1 MLGVVENMS
10 GLRVPASAVRF
21 SAPDGRGGEA
31 DVTEAA
37 LAALAA
43 VAPGLVASADVF
55 APTRGGAERVR
66 PAPKT
71 CSVTVCCLGA
81 HKSAKL

>member
-66 PAPKT
+66 PSPKT
-71 CSVTVCCLGA
+71 CSVMVCCLGTQVG
-81 HKSAKL
+81 KL